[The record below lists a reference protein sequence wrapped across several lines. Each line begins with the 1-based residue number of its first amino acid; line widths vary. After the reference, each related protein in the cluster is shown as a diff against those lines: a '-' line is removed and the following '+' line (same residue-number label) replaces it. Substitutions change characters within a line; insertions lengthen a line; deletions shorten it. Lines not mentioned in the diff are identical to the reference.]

1 MNRHDSYQQP
11 EATAGNANAKQWQ
24 IDLPEQNTGKMGNDS
39 DAGEVNDGKDAND
52 TNHTSDQG
60 ETVEVRVI
68 KGDRDEPND
77 RPGQVEQGSQAGQTV
92 RTGAEESQYS
102 TNNVDSGRGGRAVYV
117 STETQPK
124 KKGIMELLGS
134 SPLGIM
140 AQTALDSVRHTV
152 HEIQVDRQIK
162 LIDKTVSNYYG
173 AEAQQAYN
181 QLNKLVDEGKVKLSD
196 SRVFKRYLERINRVR
211 GGEAADN
218 NTEFI
223 KRFIQE
229 DKINLSKPEI
239 RQEYLNT
246 ALSRYSSS
254 DYFGVQEAISTGKLD
269 LSNKETA
276 DQFLDVMNEGDAFN
290 TYGINLLEASGILPE
305 KIVDNEHIQQL
316 AIERMR
322 DIASKTPKDPEAIDK
337 YWHIRTFGNSYLA
350 DVLDKVCSNE
360 DGRRRLKESIDTTG
374 ASVQEL
380 GESSEMAIFDTF
392 EEWSDGQIANIVKY
406 NNVLRKLG
414 WQPSGEALLEKMSRL
429 VGLRRGSMLHGND
442 LGDELALIQDKA
454 QELGLITPDIVDRLY
469 TNAYRKLLDMA
480 KKDKDLGGTAE
491 YIISPNLLPSG
502 NDPVANYWREQSSY
516 LGNNAMQLCVAKALD
531 MTKEEQDD
539 GQRLDLSDLIDENGI
554 LKDAL
559 FQNRPGSFLYQA
571 YCSSLLYKDGV
582 EQSNKKRRFLEAHR
596 DQTSEADG
604 SRAMVDL
611 LGKMKGQNG
620 KYDAEAIKQFSQ
632 SMGGLCRD
640 HPSELFDGDK
650 LTDKFYSASFKRYYY
665 NKDADKFMSYIDG
678 DWKNHYGDTG
688 RKYLELVSTY
698 PDHPDSKDERTQW
711 IRDYFDAGGP
721 TGELFD
727 GILCD
732 YINAEVF
739 LENPDLCSKL
749 SNDQKDF
756 INIYKY
762 YRSSVNNKIS
772 SSISKGRA
780 DIIRD
785 TLTVNSLVNKL
796 LNEIPLDIDKINLL
810 CDCQDAASRL
820 LNSNEKSLAKFCVD
834 YKDYDGF
841 RGYRSVLSSL
851 SKIRNDNLDTYFDAN
866 GPTNKMKDEI
876 LFRRVSFLHDHP
888 ELQESLSG
896 DKKSLIKFCDK
907 YSLNERWIDAYE
919 LTADNL
925 TDYFDANGPTNKMKD
940 KILFRNISFFYDH
953 PELQESLSGDK
964 KSLIKFCKKYQ
975 AYDDILQYRF
985 NSDNLADYLDANG
998 PKPKFWQDTL
1008 LSDTHCLNLVYQY
1021 YQNQDEAGRK
1031 RMGLD
1036 DKQIAVAKGYGSIGE
1051 GDDWNDSRKLFESY
1065 IKEHYDELTIDQIGW
1080 TASIMARLT
1089 NSNASELAERSEAFT
1104 HELLKLDADKIPEAL
1119 DRIEDIY
1126 IHNHLPYVGKNYL
1139 VFRTMHPSP
1148 NLKDDFYFDN
1158 GKISPVLQQA
1168 TGDIRSGK
1176 LDQML
1181 NSRDTIIVSDL
1192 LRASLGSNNRSIREY
1207 LTTLKNGQTL
1217 LDQLSSGELDWSTF
1231 NQPTNLMDKD
1241 TKANYDTLSTFAW
1254 HLATIYNSTLPGKEH
1269 PYQLIHQQAGQRSD
1283 QPNAL
1288 QTDFANLTSLIK
1300 PNSQYS
1306 LADRA
1311 VRYFAHF
1318 VGINSLA
1325 DAEQYMDNIVKE
1337 ADARNRKT
1345 AEYLATTREPKL
1357 QPGDLVKGMGGT
1369 DGDGIRYLSYAFQN
1383 GSISK
1388 EYLGD
1393 ASRSDTTP
1401 LDADASIVP
1410 DQLNGGQTIN
1420 QIMGNRDDRRML
1432 AEAYGSGLW
1441 VVLRPDKDRFIIT
1454 RRDKH
1459 EADQSIYDLSV
1470 PDANFDRT
1478 NLSKEEIDR
1487 RLEEIAEAKRHRR
1500 EGLPK
1505 LEIFAT
1511 GVDGDGH
1518 YGVRTGFGM
1527 DKVSYYIS
1535 DRTTRTGKS
1544 LGWFNGNKG
1553 EEYTLVS
1560 EVTKLEIV
1568 LNGFYIPIIDKDSEE
1583 LIFTPADYDKMRA
1596 QMSGLSYYHTGDYQF
1611 APEDELELPST
1622 KVGEATVPSTSTIIE
1637 EIPES
1642 VSDTDRK
1649 HATINQAIKE
1659 AITGIPELNLSYK
1672 DYLDGDLTENIVEM
1686 IDTGSTGRQTNAPG
1700 SGDFDYL
1707 ARLDRSILND
1717 PTKKQQITDALL
1729 AAFGKA
1735 DEVNGTSNQIDNLD
1749 HNEDGEGEGEASRA
1763 DNKSR
1768 IVNGNLRLK
1777 QVSIDGLAEPVDIDI
1792 TFAQK
1797 TNKVQYPTDA
1807 ALADRLTN
1815 IKNQSETKYQQVLA
1829 NIIYAKQFLKAAGA
1843 YKPRR
1848 SPEAKGVGGLGGVGI
1863 ENWVLQ
1869 HGGSFKQAARDFLTV
1884 ADNCSNF
1891 EDFCA
1896 HYPVWDYGENHKG
1909 IRSKPH
1915 DNFVADNM
1923 NPEGY
1928 ERMKEALRAVV

>member
-1 MNRHDSYQQP
+1 MNRHNSYQQP
-11 EATAGNANAKQWQ
+11 ETTADNANAKQWQ
-24 IDLPEQNTGKMGNDS
+24 VDLSEQDTGKVGNDS
-39 DAGEVNDGKDAND
+39 DAGGADDGRNAND
-52 TNHTSDQG
+52 ANHTSDQG
-60 ETVEVRVI
+60 ESVEVRVI
-68 KGDRDEPND
+68 KGDRGEPND
-77 RPGQVEQGSQAGQTV
+77 RPGQVEQGGQAV

-102 TNNVDSGRGGRAVYV
+102 TNVDPGGRNGRVV
-117 STETQPK
+117 KTSTETQSK
-124 KKGIMELLGS
+124 KRGIIELLGS
-134 SPLGIM
+134 SPLGVM
-140 AQTALDSVRHTV
+140 AQTALDSVRHSV

-173 AEAQQAYN
+173 AEAQQDYN
-181 QLNKLVDEGKVKLSD
+181 QLNKLVDEGKIKLSD
-196 SRVFKRYLERINRVR
+196 SRVFKRYLEHINRVR

-229 DKINLSKPEI
+229 DKINLSKSEI

-269 LSNKETA
+269 LSNEETA
-276 DQFLDVMNEGDAFN
+276 DQFLDVMNEDDAFN
-290 TYGINLLEASGILPE
+290 TYGINLLETSGISPE

-322 DIASKTPKDPEAIDK
+322 DIASETPKDPEAIDK
-337 YWHIRTFGNSYLA
+337 YWHIKTFGNSYLA

-360 DGRRRLKESIDTTG
+360 EGRRRLKESIDMTET
-374 ASVQEL
+374 SVQEL

-429 VGLRRGSMLHGND
+429 DGVCRGSMLHGDD

-469 TNAYRKLLDMA
+469 TNAYHKLLDMA
-480 KKDKDLGGTAE
+480 KKGKDLGGTAE

-582 EQSNKKRRFLEAHR
+582 EWSNKKRRFLEAHR

-632 SMGGLCRD
+632 SMGDLCIN
-640 HPSELFDGDK
+640 HSSELFDGDK

-698 PDHPDSKDERTQW
+698 PDHPSKDERTQW

-762 YRSSVNNKIS
+762 YRSSVNDKIS
-772 SSISKGRA
+772 SSISEGRA
-780 DIIRD
+780 DIIRG
-785 TLTVNSLVNKL
+785 TLTVDSLVNKL

-851 SKIRNDNLDTYFDAN
+851 SMIRNDSLDTYFDAN

-876 LFRRVSFLHDHP
+876 LFRRVSFLRDHP

-896 DKKSLIKFCDK
+896 DRKSLIKFCDK

-925 TDYFDANGPTNKMKD
+925 ADYFDANGPTNKMKD

-953 PELQESLSGDK
+953 PELQESLSGDR

-985 NSDNLADYLDANG
+985 NSDNLADYLDVNG

-1104 HELLKLDADKIPEAL
+1104 HELLKLDVDKIPEAL

-1181 NSRDTIIVSDL
+1181 NSRDAIIVSDL

-1207 LTTLKNGQTL
+1207 LDTLKNGQAL
-1217 LDQLSSGELDWSTF
+1217 FDQLNSGELDWNTF
-1231 NQPTNLMDKD
+1231 NQPTNLMDRD

-1254 HLATIYNSTLPGKEH
+1254 HLATIYNSTLTGKEY
-1269 PYQLIHQQAGQRSD
+1269 PYQLIHQQSGTDESSA

-1288 QTDFANLTSLIK
+1288 QADFANLTSLIK
-1300 PNSQYS
+1300 PNSRYS

-1318 VGINSLA
+1318 VGVNSLA

-1345 AEYLATTREPKL
+1345 AEYLATTSEPKL

-1401 LDADASIVP
+1401 LDADASIVL
-1410 DQLNGGQTIN
+1410 DLLNGEQTIN

-1441 VVLRPDKDRFIIT
+1441 VVLRPDEDRFIIT

-1459 EADQSIYDLSV
+1459 EADQSVYDLSV

-1478 NLSKEEIDR
+1478 DLTQEEIDR
-1487 RLEEIAEAKRHRR
+1487 RLKEIAEAKRHRR

-1518 YGVRTGFGM
+1518 YGIRTGFGM

-1560 EVTKLEIV
+1560 EVTKLEIA
-1568 LNGFYIPIIDKDSEE
+1568 LNGFYIPIVDRDSEE
-1583 LIFTPADYDKMRA
+1583 LIFTPDDYDKMRQ

-1611 APEDELELPST
+1611 APDSDLEL
-1622 KVGEATVPSTSTIIE
+1622 GELTLDRESITIPSTSTIISE
-1637 EIPES
+1637 LPASMAE
-1642 VSDTDRK
+1642 TDHK
-1649 HATINQAIKE
+1649 HEVINQAIKQ
-1659 AITGIPELNLSYK
+1659 AITNIPELNLSYK

-1729 AAFGKA
+1729 TAFGR
-1735 DEVNGTSNQIDNLD
+1735 EN
-1749 HNEDGEGEGEASRA
+1749 DGSA
-1763 DNKSR
+1763 

-1807 ALADRLTN
+1807 ALADRLSN

-1848 SPEAKGVGGLGGVGI
+1848 SPEAKGIGGLGGVGI

-1869 HGGSFKQAARDFLTV
+1869 HGGSFKQAARDFLSV
-1884 ADNCSNF
+1884 ADNCSGF

-1928 ERMKEALRAVV
+1928 ERMKEALRAVAN